1 MNGSRA
7 ARVETLDSAWGSLY
21 RIGGAAALGAAAL
34 LAVEIAVF
42 VAYPLPSTVAESF
55 ARLQGN
61 RLIGLLD
68 AYLLEMLA
76 YMLYVPMFLALYVAL
91 RRGNESLMLLAVA
104 LAGVG
109 IAVFLATNN
118 PFAMLSLGDGYAA
131 ATDEQR
137 AIYVAAGQALLANTG
152 QRAAG
157 GFNVGLF
164 LVAVAGLI
172 VALVMRGSSAFGSAA
187 AFVGILANALTL
199 ADYVRLMV
207 APDAR
212 LLVLLLAVAS
222 GLFLLV
228 WYVLIARGLFRF
240 ARLV

>member
-1 MNGSRA
+1 MNGA
-7 ARVETLDSAWGSLY
+7 HAPAVDPAWGSLY
-21 RIGGAAALGAAAL
+21 RIGGAAAAGAALL

-61 RLIGLLD
+61 RLVGLLD

-137 AIYVAAGQALLANTG
+137 AVYVAAGQALLANTG